1 MKTRLSYF
9 VLQFWCVVV
18 FFLTIPGDNVGR
30 AQGVSTRFAYEGT
43 LTSNGT
49 RANGPFDFTF
59 TLYNAAANGNPV
71 GTPLQLAGVTVT
83 NGNFG
88 VVLDFGIV
96 LSQAATLWLELA
108 VRPAGGDAFTVVP
121 PRQSLAAS
129 AFAIHATYA
138 ANLIGSAI
146 GVTLTGNTTN
156 ASVAGNSVAVYD
168 ANQVLTNSPVTP
180 LELSY
185 LVGVAGPVQAQFNGR
200 LAATNGTASNL
211 TVVGTLQLPAAR
223 ASSVAVFDAQMGL
236 TTSVVSAGELASL
249 AGVRNSVQ
257 VQLDALTLRGNGPA
271 NNLTLQ
277 GQTVFPTLTPNRL
290 AALNGA
296 GVLTNSSVR
305 IDEAGFLSGLQI
317 TSVKAPPYLAVGDG
331 VVDDTAALQQALND
345 VAARGSGVVY
355 LPRGLYKL
363 SNTLLV
369 GANTRVV
376 GAGRGVTILRG
387 VAGAFP
393 GQFVNGANAY
403 ANIAMVGIRNS
414 SVESLTVDNRSNGT
428 DANGISMLP
437 DGVNYAGT
445 PCARCSV
452 MDCEV
457 FGFDTH
463 QYLIWNLR
471 GTSIRIVNNY
481 CDGGVRDFSGAVSV
495 EGIESFG
502 GSNVVIRDNT
512 VLNTGVN
519 GINIASHPNIFQTGL
534 RDISVVN
541 NFIKGSYNGIWCNT
555 SLGVTTTNNL
565 NGVHIL
571 NNFVDQ
577 CQNSGFYF
585 SGADGTSVDD
595 MVVSGNVFRNTKNGI
610 YISDRWLTAF
620 RAVVISDNSVLNT
633 VPSISTIGIVLDGA
647 DNTRVSDNTIN
658 NFAYGIYLINST
670 NTVVANNRIEVVK
683 AAGIY
688 LTQGAK
694 LTVKD
699 NRFTGF
705 NLGRSGGLA
714 AIVGAGLQR
723 SIIVGNSFVSDFD
736 VAAVRVDA
744 ASNFVLVRDNQLL
757 YPSALASPIVNLAGN
772 ANIGLV
778 RFAVGAVSTD
788 VSNGLVNGGTQLR
801 VVQENGAPVAFRAQ
815 HIDGGLRV
823 TLARAAVGDETFRFE
838 ILP

>member
-1 MKTRLSYF
+1 MKSRLSYF
-9 VLQFWCVVV
+9 VLQFWCVAA
-18 FFLTIPGDNVGR
+18 FCLAIPGENVGR

-43 LTSNGT
+43 LSSNGT
-49 RANGPFDFTF
+49 MANGAFDFTF
-59 TLYNAAANGNPV
+59 TLYDAAANGNVV
-71 GTPLQLAGVTVT
+71 GTPLQLSGVTLT
-83 NGNFG
+83 NGNYG
-88 VVLDFGIV
+88 VVLDFGVV

-108 VRPAGGDAFTVVP
+108 VRPAGGGAFTVVP

-129 AFAIHATYA
+129 AFAIHAAYA

-156 ASVAGNSVAVYD
+156 ASVVGNSVAVYD
-168 ANQVLTNSPVTP
+168 TNQVLTNSPVTP

-185 LVGVAGPVQAQFNGR
+185 LVGVAGPVQAQFSGR

-236 TTSVVSAGELASL
+236 TASVVSAGELASL
-249 AGVRNSVQ
+249 AGVQNSVQ
-257 VQLDALTLRGNGPA
+257 GQLDALTLRSNGLA

-277 GQTVFPTLTPNRL
+277 GQTAFPSLTPNRL
-290 AALNGA
+290 AALNGV

-305 IDEAGFLSGLQI
+305 IDEAGFLAGLQI

-345 VAARGSGVVY
+345 VAVRGSGVVY
-355 LPRGLYKL
+355 VPRGLYKL

-387 VAGAFP
+387 IAGAFP
-393 GQFVNGANAY
+393 GRLVNGANVY

-414 SVESLTVDNRSNGT
+414 SVESLTVDNRTNGT
-428 DANGISMLP
+428 DANGIAMLP
-437 DGVNYAGT
+437 DGVNYSGT
-445 PCARCSV
+445 PCSRCSV

-457 FGFDTH
+457 LGFDTH

-471 GTSIRIVNNY
+471 GTAIRIVNNY
-481 CDGGVRDFSGAVSV
+481 CDGGVRDMNGAVSL

-502 GSNVVIRDNT
+502 GNNVVIRDNT

-519 GINIASHPNIFQTGL
+519 GINIASHPDFFQTGL

-555 SLGVTTTNNL
+555 SLGATTTNNI
-565 NGVHIL
+565 NGVHIR

-620 RAVVISDNSVLNT
+620 RGVEIANNAILNSVA
-633 VPSISTIGIVLDGA
+633 SSSTIGVVLDGA
-647 DNTRVSDNTIN
+647 DNIRITDNTIN
-658 NFAYGIYLINST
+658 NFAYGLYLINST
-670 NTVVANNRIEVVK
+670 NTTVANNRIEAIR

-688 LTQGAK
+688 ITQGTR
-694 LTVKD
+694 LTVTG

-705 NLGRSGGLA
+705 NLNRSGGLA
-714 AIVGAGLQR
+714 AIVASGLLR
-723 SIIVGNSFVSDFD
+723 SIIAGNCFASDFD
-736 VAAVRVDA
+736 LVAVRVDA
-744 ASNFVLVRDNQLL
+744 ASNLVLVKDNQLL
-757 YPSALASPIVNLAGN
+757 YATALASPLVNLASN
-772 ANIGLV
+772 ANIGVV

-788 VSNGLVNGGTQLR
+788 VGNGLVHGGTRLR
-801 VVQENGAPVAFRAQ
+801 VVQEAGAPVAFRAQ
-815 HIDGGLRV
+815 NIGGGFRV
-823 TLARAAVGDETFRFE
+823 TLARAAVGDEAFRFE
-838 ILP
+838 VLP